1 MQRYEIYVRLSPIMS
16 TKFCRV
22 SRIKVQKGC
31 ICITIWAILLA
42 KRKKIQS
49 HISSEVMSLI
59 FRRNVKSEV
68 VLWVENV
75 KLDLILGM
83 ENVKTIEIDHCN
95 YG

>member
-1 MQRYEIYVRLSPIMS
+1 MS
-16 TKFCRV
+16 TKFCKGFTYKSAKGLYLYNHLGNIACEKKEDSVTHFIWGDV
-22 SRIKVQKGC
+22 SY
-31 ICITIWAILLA
+31 
-42 KRKKIQS
+42 
-49 HISSEVMSLI
+49 ISKNWE
-59 FRRNVKSEV
+59 NVKSEV